1 MTYPTKTV
9 SVQDLIE
16 DTKLQLDLVG
26 SVIQLDVEE
35 DGEHVVTTGTVQL
48 LGVLEGGI
56 AVVFEGSG
64 AGLEIDAD
72 DLEGLVATVSFVDYG
87 AGL

>member
-9 SVQDLIE
+9 SAQDLIE

-48 LGVLEGGI
+48 LGVIEGGI

-64 AGLEIDAD
+64 VGLVIDAD
-72 DLEGLVATVSFVDYG
+72 NLEELTATVTFMDYG
-87 AGL
+87 ASL